1 MYIYTPYALAHVH
14 AFIPSFAAQIP
25 MGTTNVRVERLHQV
39 RPAEGA
45 LRLSRGQPV
54 LGQCSV
60 VRGVSALKG
69 TNNGRTI
76 AYVRGGPSHSL
87 GDTSNGLPTLG
98 NIPKLLISPQI
109 RAAFASL
116 LLLSP
121 NFSLVTPV
129 ISISSIFGSKV
140 MQGHLFDTVWMR
152 TSISSISFGAVDT
165 SHNMGLSDGLSSVSL
180 FTK

>member
-1 MYIYTPYALAHVH
+1 MILYVYLYIHPICTCPCH
-14 AFIPSFAAQIP
+14 ASIPSFAAQIP

-109 RAAFASL
+109 ATFASL

-140 MQGHLFDTVWMR
+140 MQGHHLFW
-152 TSISSISFGAVDT
+152 SC
-165 SHNMGLSDGLSSVSL
+165 
-180 FTK
+180 